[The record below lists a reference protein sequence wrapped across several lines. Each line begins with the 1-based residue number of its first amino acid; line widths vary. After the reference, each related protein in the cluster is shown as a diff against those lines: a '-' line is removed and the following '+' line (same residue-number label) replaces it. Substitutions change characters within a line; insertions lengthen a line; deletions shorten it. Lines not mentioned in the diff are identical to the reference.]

1 LFQTEVKVVRALRSF
16 LDEIDIVQLPDGFQI
31 AVPRWM
37 LDPVICSQLPKE
49 AKPRIAL
56 TALFRL
62 VELVLSHRLPNSI
75 GRAFSDT
82 SPPTKGQ
89 HVSRPKFNLSSNSIT
104 SAQES
109 TLAEISGTNARALQA
124 GINSNP
130 AAPSANSLLR
140 KEPR

>member
-1 LFQTEVKVVRALRSF
+1 VEVVRAQRSF

-37 LDPVICSQLPKE
+37 LDPVVCSQLPKE
-49 AKPRIAL
+49 AKPRVAL

-62 VELVLSHRLPNSI
+62 AELVRSHRLPNSI
-75 GRAFSDT
+75 GTAFSDT

-89 HVSRPKFNLSSNSIT
+89 HVSRPKFNLSSNSIA
-104 SAQES
+104 SSQES
-109 TLAEISGTNARALQA
+109 TLAEISGSDARALQA
-124 GINSNP
+124 SINSNP
-130 AAPSANSLLR
+130 AAQRANSSRR

>member
-1 LFQTEVKVVRALRSF
+1 
-16 LDEIDIVQLPDGFQI
+16 
-31 AVPRWM
+31 VPRWM
-37 LDPVICSQLPKE
+37 LDSVICSQLPKE
-49 AKPRIAL
+49 AKPRVAL

-62 VELVLSHRLPNSI
+62 AELVRSHRLPHSI
-75 GRAFSDT
+75 GTAFSDT

-89 HVSRPKFNLSSNSIT
+89 HVSRPKFNLSSNSIA

-109 TLAEISGTNARALQA
+109 PLAEISRTDARALQA

-130 AAPSANSLLR
+130 AAQRANSFRR